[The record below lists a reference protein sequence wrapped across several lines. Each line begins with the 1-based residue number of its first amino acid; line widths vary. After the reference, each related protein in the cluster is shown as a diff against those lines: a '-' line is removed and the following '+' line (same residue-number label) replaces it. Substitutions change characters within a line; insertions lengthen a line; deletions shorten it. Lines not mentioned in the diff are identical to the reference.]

1 MTRTVG
7 LVHAIQPSI
16 PPMREAFAAH
26 LPQVRVL
33 HLLDEALLAEAE
45 RLGRVTPRLV
55 RRMTT
60 LVYLL
65 EQAQAELVLLSCT
78 AYSHVVDQVRA
89 QSEVPVLPIDSVLV
103 SEAVQRG
110 PRLGVLGTVEAG
122 VRVQEKLLR
131 AEAERQGKH
140 LDILVVIRPEAFTA
154 INAGDA
160 ARHDAILLEEAH
172 RLAPEIDTLV
182 LAQASMAR
190 LVPQFPPSF
199 AVPVLSSPTLAVAK
213 VRETL
218 GL

>member
-60 LVYLL
+60 LVFLL

>member
-1 MTRTVG
+1 VIRTVG
-7 LVHAIQPSI
+7 LIHAIQPSI
-16 PPMREAFAAH
+16 PPMREAFARQ
-26 LPQVRVL
+26 LPEVRL
-33 HLLDEALLAEAE
+33 LNLLDEALLAEAE
-45 RLGRVTPRLV
+45 RLGAVTPALV

-60 LVYLL
+60 LVALL

-89 QSEVPVLPIDSVLV
+89 QSEVPVLAIDSMLV

-131 AEAERQGKH
+131 AEIERQGKQ
-140 LDILVVIRPEAFTA
+140 LDIRVVIRPEAFA
-154 INAGDA
+154 ALNGGDP

-190 LVPQFPPSF
+190 LVSQFPPGF
-199 AVPVLSSPTLAVAK
+199 PVPVLSSPTLAVAK